1 VLTGSSPLV
10 MHNPQLAD
18 PDNSFAREIDKIA
31 SKRKKSDED
40 RWAIYRLKFLGSLYI
55 GRTAPGV
62 VVPAANV
69 RRCFEEAA
77 KVRKLGR
84 AVTRAVIPL
93 AEEFPLAYDG
103 PTDPEA
109 LWEEDRFRYRTTIVV
124 SRQRIPTMRPW
135 FPTWE
140 LVADFELV
148 TETLDL
154 DDFQDIVQAAG
165 ILEGLGDNRKNGM
178 GRFTAVVKHG

>member
-1 VLTGSSPLV
+1 
-10 MHNPQLAD
+10 
-18 PDNSFAREIDKIA
+18 
-31 SKRKKSDED
+31 
-40 RWAIYRLKFLGSLYI
+40 LKFLGSLYMS
-55 GRTAPGV
+55 RTIMPRVV

-93 AEEFPLAYDG
+93 AEEFPLTYDG

-165 ILEGLGDNRKNGM
+165 IVEGLGDNRKNAM
-178 GRFTAVVKHG
+178 GRFTGVVKHG